1 MAHSHSGLFP
11 DILSSLKKSGKAL
24 EKCNLNINLGCHSLD
39 SNTREI
45 SRINQ
50 ALKNSQFFEVVSVS
64 EIRATQYQ
72 LITELEP
79 HLKHF
84 VKLTENGLMKLQKR
98 EQLLR
103 SNVCLLLFYSLFLE
117 SEVLWLFICRLV
129 ILTLM
134 YMQISKRKRLLLNDE
149 QQQQEEE
156 EEEEQE
162 EEEERRIVVESKDYL
177 LTQKKLQQKE
187 SDLQKL
193 RSHKNS
199 ILKELERFDLEL
211 SRESGTL

>member
-11 DILSSLKKSGKAL
+11 DILGSLKKSGKAL

-103 SNVCLLLFYSLFLE
+103 SN
-117 SEVLWLFICRLV
+117 
-129 ILTLM
+129 
-134 YMQISKRKRLLLNDE
+134 ISKRKRLLLNDE

>member
-103 SNVCLLLFYSLFLE
+103 SNNRRFCGCSSV
-117 SEVLWLFICRLV
+117 
-129 ILTLM
+129 
-134 YMQISKRKRLLLNDE
+134 ISKRKRLLLNDE